1 MFMLKMWFLILLLR
15 GFKSFWLLWNWIGDQ
30 KFGLIPLDTELFP
43 NRNRVLQF
51 GNLTNF
57 SKVHLMEAAP
67 LTFLYLSNELVSTF
81 ICNSYKYISELQQLH
96 LESRKYSL
104 QLKDKC
110 IWHGGAIWHSC
121 IFQMSCRRHSF
132 AFHSMQ
138 SRQSSAHKN
147 SDDHKKTIFVV
158 NCVIFLCCVASIVY
172 FPHFSWTSV
181 FVCIFLYETA
191 ELLMWKWY
199 N

>member
-1 MFMLKMWFLILLLR
+1 MKLNRRSKVWINPPGHRIISQQKLSLR
-15 GFKSFWLLWNWIGDQ
+15 
-30 KFGLIPLDTELFP
+30 
-43 NRNRVLQF
+43 QF
-51 GNLTNF
+51 YNLTNF

-104 QLKDKC
+104 QLRDKC

-121 IFQMSCRRHSF
+121 IFQMSCQRHSF

-147 SDDHKKTIFVV
+147 SDDHTKQH
-158 NCVIFLCCVASIVY
+158 L
-172 FPHFSWTSV
+172 
-181 FVCIFLYETA
+181 
-191 ELLMWKWY
+191 
-199 N
+199 